1 MVDKRRARGNAVVA
15 TVVTPAA
22 AAAAAALS
30 AVVGDWVEED
40 SGRVIGERDNRAVDL
55 GNLPS
60 K

>member
-15 TVVTPAA
+15 TVVTP
-22 AAAAAALS
+22 AAALS

>member
-15 TVVTPAA
+15 TVVTPA